1 MNIAT
6 YEKIV
11 RENIISIRKEKGFSQ
26 ENLANASQLDR
37 TYISMLER
45 GIRNPTLKS
54 LLKIAIALEIKPVQ
68 LFEGVENE

>member
-68 LFEGVENE
+68 LFERVD